1 MCLALVRII
10 GGGGGGGGITSCS
23 SSKRKA
29 VLPTNLP
36 TSVTVFGSN
45 RQSRSRKVLLF
56 SEMLIQQ
63 QRRHTHTH
71 IHHRQQQ
78 TGEKAQYSTTAATA
92 AKNCHQVEV
101 VVMVAQVGSVNTSQC
116 TALSCKRRVFFMSSL
131 SWGEKEKERKQTL
144 KEQTLLISKFASASK
159 IGVKKLLNR

>member
-1 MCLALVRII
+1 MVVV
-10 GGGGGGGGITSCS
+10 
-23 SSKRKA
+23 
-29 VLPTNLP
+29 VLPAAVQVNERLCSQPTYLP

-116 TALSCKRRVFFMSSL
+116 TALSCKRRVFFYEQFKLGRKS
-131 SWGEKEKERKQTL
+131 ERKKADIKRTDIINQQIC
-144 KEQTLLISKFASASK
+144 KCI
-159 IGVKKLLNR
+159 